1 LTLRACRHCRGKNDE
16 AKKHA
21 RAAPGDSS
29 AARWWREKKVFGGG
43 VRRCVFGGGF
53 IGVGHLAW
61 LSVGQFTMPI
71 DPATGEEE
79 EDLSK
84 IEWGAG
90 LARLLEG
97 QLPNMIFFGMGW
109 SLLALPCYLATGW
122 HEEYLSKGSDVV
134 FPIVLS
140 AAFFLFC
147 IGAVIRLRAPLLA
160 ARAHQAALRRG
171 GLQAP
176 IMPPASPGG
185 RGPSLTSL
193 PSHTDE
199 IDTSWKGILGFTV
212 YSEGR
217 QRAVENVALICAT
230 TGYVGFGWASGL
242 STFCAYNKGHDLV
255 YWEECYQVNR
265 AFTGVQSD
273 TEQLPTHLPQRY
285 FELLL
290 VSFLATI
297 LGPLGW
303 FVMWKVVRQFVRPP
317 RMQERT
323 DDGLRELPQTAMFAL
338 AFSVGCIA
346 GLGAWVFRKMIG
358 LVHNILFMQESVMRL
373 GHGSVFA
380 YDANSHTPP
389 PYNLPLELI
398 ILAPIL
404 GGLIVAFLVQNW
416 APEAK
421 GHGVPEVMDAIH
433 YKQGKIRPSVAG
445 VKILASSFSIGSG
458 GSVGREGPIIQI
470 GSTFGSMVGVASGC
484 SVSQR
489 VTLIACG
496 AAGGIAATFNTPIGG
511 VVFAMELMLPA
522 SNSRTLM
529 PLGIT
534 SVVAT
539 YIGRAAIGL
548 HPAFDVP
555 ALQDESMS
563 LQSVLSLLF
572 FIPFGILVGLVSVLF
587 VKGIYWS
594 EDFFEALPGT
604 YYSRHS
610 LGMLGQGLLIYCM
623 MMFTGSNG
631 EYGHYYVQG
640 VGYATIKDVLS
651 WEAATEGSHAAG
663 SSENGD
669 TGISNPPFCM
679 LLFLTKLLST
689 NMTIG
694 SGASGGIFSPSLF
707 LGATLGG
714 VWGHIIAVVDPLGNA
729 ATFDPVQACVAGMA
743 GMVGGSTGASITA
756 ITMTFEM
763 TRDYST
769 ILPIIITTVLA
780 HMTRKAISEDS
791 IYTLKLVRRGHVVP
805 EGLQAAVHAAQRVQ
819 DVMTQS
825 FRVVGKQEP
834 MTRYDG
840 VTLVLD
846 EDHSQ
851 EFEARGAFCYPSVT
865 ALRLAGHDIRTAN
878 RLFHFRPA
886 TACVAV
892 RCAFP
897 NCCKLLALGP
907 LCPTLLV
914 CWLSARLSLVYLHA
928 GCVVDHM

>member
-1 LTLRACRHCRGKNDE
+1 
-16 AKKHA
+16 
-21 RAAPGDSS
+21 
-29 AARWWREKKVFGGG
+29 
-43 VRRCVFGGGF
+43 
-53 IGVGHLAW
+53 
-61 LSVGQFTMPI
+61 MPI

-84 IEWGAG
+84 VEWGAG
-90 LARLLEG
+90 LGRLLDA
-97 QLPNMIFFGMGW
+97 QLPNMIFFGIGW
-109 SLLALPCYLATGW
+109 SVFALPSYLATGW
-122 HEEYLSKGSDVV
+122 KEAKLSRGSVEALLPV
-134 FPIVLS
+134 VLS
-140 AAFFLFC
+140 AGVFLLC
-147 IGAVIRLRAPLLA
+147 IGAIIRLRAPLLA
-160 ARAHQAALRRG
+160 ARAQQAAVQRG
-171 GLQAP
+171 GLYTP
-176 IMPPASPGG
+176 LVSPVDLPG
-185 RGPSLTSL
+185 RVGSFTSL

-199 IDTSWKGILGFTV
+199 IDTSWRGILGLAV

-217 QRAVENVALICAT
+217 QRIVEHVALICAT
-230 TGYVGFGWASGL
+230 MGYVGFGWASGL
-242 STFCAYNKGHDLV
+242 STFCAYDKGHDLV
-255 YWEECYQVNR
+255 YWEECYQINR
-265 AFTGVQSD
+265 AFTGIRGD
-273 TEQLPTHLPQRY
+273 AHQLPTHLPQRY

-290 VSFLATI
+290 VSILATV

-303 FVMWKVVRQFVRPP
+303 FVMWKIVRQFVRPT
-317 RMQERT
+317 REQERT
-323 DDGLRELPQTAMFAL
+323 DGGLRELPQTAMFAL
-338 AFSVGCIA
+338 AFSVGVIA
-346 GLGAWVFRKMIG
+346 GSGAWAFRKMIG
-358 LVHNILFMQESVMRL
+358 LVHNVFFLQESIVKP
-373 GHGSVFA
+373 GHSSIFA
-380 YDANSHTPP
+380 YDANEHTPP
-389 PYNLPLELI
+389 PYNLPQELI
-398 ILAPIL
+398 ILSPIL

-433 YKQGKIRPSVAG
+433 YKEGKIRPSVAG

-470 GSTFGSMVGVASGC
+470 GSTFGSMVGVAAGC

-539 YIGRAAIGL
+539 YIGRAAIGQ
-548 HPAFDVP
+548 HPAFDIP
-555 ALQDESMS
+555 ALQDEVTSIEN
-563 LQSVLSLLF
+563 LLSLVF
-572 FIPFGILVGLVSVLF
+572 FIPFGVLVGLVSVLF

-594 EDFFEALPGT
+594 EDFFESMPGN

-610 LGMLGQGLLIYCM
+610 IGMLVQGLLIYCM
-623 MMFTGSNG
+623 MVFSD
-631 EYGHYYVQG
+631 HYYVQG

-651 WEAATEGSHAAG
+651 WEAATQGSQTGSAG
-663 SSENGD
+663 NIGD

-679 LLFLTKLLST
+679 LLFLAKLLST
-689 NMTIG
+689 NVTIG
-694 SGASGGIFSPSLF
+694 SGASGGVFSPSLF

-714 VWGHIIAVVDPLGNA
+714 VWGHIIAVVDPLDNA
-729 ATFDPVQACVAGMA
+729 AKSDPVQACVAGMA

-756 ITMTFEM
+756 IIMTFEM

-825 FRVVGKQEP
+825 FRLIGKQEP
-834 MTRYDG
+834 ITRYNG

-846 EDHSQ
+846 EDHSR
-851 EFEARGAFCYPSVT
+851 ETRGA
-865 ALRLAGHDIRTAN
+865 LGH
-878 RLFHFRPA
+878 
-886 TACVAV
+886 
-892 RCAFP
+892 
-897 NCCKLLALGP
+897 
-907 LCPTLLV
+907 
-914 CWLSARLSLVYLHA
+914 
-928 GCVVDHM
+928 

>member
-1 LTLRACRHCRGKNDE
+1 M
-16 AKKHA
+16 
-21 RAAPGDSS
+21 
-29 AARWWREKKVFGGG
+29 AAR
-43 VRRCVFGGGF
+43 
-53 IGVGHLAW
+53 
-61 LSVGQFTMPI
+61 
-71 DPATGEEE
+71 
-79 EDLSK
+79 
-84 IEWGAG
+84 GAG

-97 QLPNMIFFGMGW
+97 QLPNMVFFGVGW
-109 SLLALPCYLATGW
+109 SIFALPSYLATGW
-122 HEEYLSKGSDVV
+122 NEEYLSRRSAVV
-134 FPIVLS
+134 FPVVLS
-140 AAFFLFC
+140 AVVILLC
-147 IGAVIRLRAPLLA
+147 IGAIIRLRAPLLA
-160 ARAHQAALRRG
+160 VRAQQAAVRRG

-176 IMPPASPGG
+176 LASPVGG
-185 RGPSLTSL
+185 RSSMTSL
-193 PSHTDE
+193 PAHVDE
-199 IDTSWKGILGFTV
+199 IDTSWRAVLGFTV
-212 YSEGR
+212 YGDGS
-217 QRAVENVALICAT
+217 QRTTEIVALLCAT
-230 TGYVGFGWASGL
+230 MGFVGLGWASGL
-242 STFCAYNKGHDLV
+242 STFCAYNKGQSLV
-255 YWEECYQVNR
+255 YWEECYQINR
-265 AFTGVQSD
+265 AFTGVGSD

-290 VSFLATI
+290 VSILATL

-303 FVMWKVVRQFVRPP
+303 FVMWKVVRQAVRPT
-317 RMQERT
+317 RDRERT
-323 DDGLRELPQTAMFAL
+323 EDGLRELPQTAMFVL

-358 LVHNILFMQESVMRL
+358 LVHNIFFMQESVL
-373 GHGSVFA
+373 NFGHAGSIFA
-380 YDANSHTPP
+380 YDANTHTPP
-389 PYNLPLELI
+389 PYNLPLVLI
-398 ILAPIL
+398 ILSPII

-433 YKQGKIRPSVAG
+433 YKEGNIRPSVAG

-484 SVSQR
+484 SVAQR

-555 ALQDESMS
+555 S
-563 LQSVLSLLF
+563 LQNEATSIQNLLSLMWF
-572 FIPFGILVGLVSVLF
+572 VPFGVLVGLVSVLF

-604 YYSRHS
+604 YYTRHS
-610 LGMLGQGLLIYCM
+610 LGMLVQGLLIYCM
-623 MMFTGSNG
+623 MVFS
-631 EYGHYYVQG
+631 GHYYVQG

-651 WEAATEGSHAAG
+651 WEAATQGSQTG
-663 SSENGD
+663 SLADIGD
-669 TGISNPPFCM
+669 TGVSNPPFCM
-679 LLFLTKLLST
+679 LLFLAKLLST
-689 NMTIG
+689 NVTIG
-694 SGASGGIFSPSLF
+694 SGASGGVFSPSLF
-707 LGATLGG
+707 IGATLGG

-729 ATFDPVQACVAGMA
+729 ANSDPIQACVAGMA

-780 HMTRKAISEDS
+780 HMTRKSISEDS

-805 EGLQAAVHAAQRVQ
+805 EGLQAAMHAAQRVQ

-825 FRVVGKQEP
+825 FRVVGKEESV
-834 MTRYDG
+834 TRYDG
-840 VTLVLD
+840 VTVVLD
-846 EDHSQ
+846 EAHSS
-851 EFEARGAFCYPSVT
+851 EFEVADGCLPVPTVSLPCFS
-865 ALRLAGHDIRTAN
+865 RL
-878 RLFHFRPA
+878 P
-886 TACVAV
+886 VAV
-892 RCAFP
+892 VCVIVDGLAFSTHSLATTLS
-897 NCCKLLALGP
+897 LLA
-907 LCPTLLV
+907 CIQ
-914 CWLSARLSLVYLHA
+914 
-928 GCVVDHM
+928 

>member
-1 LTLRACRHCRGKNDE
+1 MLWTVVPSRVA
-16 AKKHA
+16 
-21 RAAPGDSS
+21 
-29 AARWWREKKVFGGG
+29 
-43 VRRCVFGGGF
+43 
-53 IGVGHLAW
+53 
-61 LSVGQFTMPI
+61 MPI

-84 IEWGAG
+84 VEWGAG
-90 LARLLEG
+90 LARLLDA
-97 QLPNMIFFGMGW
+97 QLPNMIFFGIGW
-109 SLLALPCYLATGW
+109 SIFALPSYLTTGW
-122 HEEYLSKGSDVV
+122 KEANLSRGSGVV
-134 FPIVLS
+134 FPLVAS
-140 AAFFLFC
+140 AVVILLC

-160 ARAHQAALRRG
+160 ARAHQAAVQRG
-171 GLQAP
+171 GLHAPLVSPEDLGGQA
-176 IMPPASPGG
+176 G
-185 RGPSLTSL
+185 SLTSL

-199 IDTSWKGILGFTV
+199 IDTSWRGVLGFTV

-217 QRAVENVALICAT
+217 QRIVDIIALFCAT
-230 TGYVGFGWASGL
+230 IGYIGFGWASGL

-255 YWEECYQVNR
+255 YWEECYQISR
-265 AFTGVQSD
+265 AFTGIHSD
-273 TEQLPTHLPQRY
+273 AHQLPTHLPQRY

-290 VSFLATI
+290 VSILATV

-303 FVMWKVVRQFVRPP
+303 FVMWKIVRQLVRPA
-317 RMQERT
+317 REQERT
-323 DDGLRELPQTAMFAL
+323 DDGLRELPQTAMFVLAL
-338 AFSVGCIA
+338 SVGCIA
-346 GLGAWVFRKMIG
+346 GSGAWVFRKMIG
-358 LVHNILFMQESVMRL
+358 LVHNIFFMQESIL
-373 GHGSVFA
+373 KFGHGSIFA
-380 YDANSHTPP
+380 YDANEHTPP

-398 ILAPIL
+398 ILSPIL

-433 YKQGKIRPSVAG
+433 YKEGKIRPSVAG

-539 YIGRAAIGL
+539 YIGRAAIGQ

-555 ALQDESMS
+555 ALQDEATSIEN
-563 LQSVLSLLF
+563 LLSLLF
-572 FIPFGILVGLVSVLF
+572 FVPFGVLVGLVSVLF

-594 EDFFEALPGT
+594 EDFFESMPGN

-610 LGMLGQGLLIYCM
+610 IGMLVQGLLIYCM
-623 MMFTGSNG
+623 MVFSD
-631 EYGHYYVQG
+631 HYYVQG

-651 WEAATEGSHAAG
+651 WEAATQGSQTGSAG
-663 SSENGD
+663 NIGD

-679 LLFLTKLLST
+679 LLFLAKLLST
-689 NMTIG
+689 NVTIG
-694 SGASGGIFSPSLF
+694 SGASGGVFSPSLF
-707 LGATLGG
+707 IGATLGG
-714 VWGHIIAVVDPLGNA
+714 VWGHIIAVVDPLDNA
-729 ATFDPVQACVAGMA
+729 AKSDPVQACVAGMA

-825 FRVVGKQEP
+825 FRVVGKQEAI
-834 MTRYDG
+834 TQYDG

-846 EDHSQ
+846 EDHYRQ
-851 EFEARGAFCYPSVT
+851 ARGALDIDVRRLQLSPPSRYIS
-865 ALRLAGHDIRTAN
+865 ALRLSKQLPSSTPIVSR
-878 RLFHFRPA
+878 
-886 TACVAV
+886 
-892 RCAFP
+892 
-897 NCCKLLALGP
+897 
-907 LCPTLLV
+907 
-914 CWLSARLSLVYLHA
+914 
-928 GCVVDHM
+928 